1 MAAATAAEAEAGEM
15 AAGDAAAGAGD
26 GAGAAAAAEPQ
37 AIVDGVVV
45 PRRRRRALSAPSR
58 TLHSQLGSA
67 RDAHESPQD
76 AAAILSWLI
85 ELFEG
90 TRPAAAAPTEL
101 RPLPWAEAAPPPAA
115 APSVAAL
122 EGVDW
127 AAWAAS
133 LSWGGASGVVWGGQP
148 PVAKQRRDATRAL
161 LTRLGGL
168 PHQTE
173 KQQSPPLVLWGALHH
188 TVAAAVAE
196 AHASVAAAG
205 QRGPLGD
212 AAAAALASDAA
223 APALRALLPVARLAV
238 RLFDARSLATS
249 IHLPLG
255 DLLSKGVWQPPPGTT
270 RPSLAARPEV
280 FAPLRRALLC
290 ADLSEL
296 WLACALVVRDAAE
309 ARSPP
314 PRSRSPRSP
323 APSLRARGRTCSC
336 RRPLVSTTR
345 WAQLAMS
352 SLTTRAQPSR
362 ARPRA
367 PTPTPRRRRP
377 T

>member
-1 MAAATAAEAEAGEM
+1 MGR
-15 AAGDAAAGAGD
+15 GRAAAGG
-26 GAGAAAAAEPQ
+26 GAVGGGAR
-37 AIVDGVVV
+37 G
-45 PRRRRRALSAPSR
+45 R
-58 TLHSQLGSA
+58 H
-67 RDAHESPQD
+67 
-76 AAAILSWLI
+76 
-85 ELFEG
+85 
-90 TRPAAAAPTEL
+90 
-101 RPLPWAEAAPPPAA
+101 
-115 APSVAAL
+115 
-122 EGVDW
+122 W

-270 RPSLAARPEV
+270 RPSLAAKPEV

-290 ADLSEL
+290 ADLSEV

-309 ARSPP
+309 AKLAAATLALAALARALLASAWPNVLMSSTAREYDTLGP
-314 PRSRSPRSP
+314 TGDVVVDDARQ
-323 APSLRARGRTCSC
+323 RARR
-336 RRPLVSTTR
+336 
-345 WAQLAMS
+345 
-352 SLTTRAQPSR
+352 
-362 ARPRA
+362 RA
-367 PTPTPRRRRP
+367 PTRTPRRRRP

>member
-1 MAAATAAEAEAGEM
+1 MAAATAAAEAVTATVEM
-15 AAGDAAAGAGD
+15 AARRRRRRWGRCRRA
-26 GAGAAAAAEPQ
+26 AAAAAEPQ
-37 AIVDGVVV
+37 AIVDGVVI

-90 TRPAAAAPTEL
+90 TRPAAEAPTEL

-212 AAAAALASDAA
+212 AAAAALAGDAA
-223 APALRALLPVARLAV
+223 ALRCARCFVALVAGGR
-238 RLFDARSLATS
+238 
-249 IHLPLG
+249 
-255 DLLSKGVWQPPPGTT
+255 
-270 RPSLAARPEV
+270 
-280 FAPLRRALLC
+280 RRALARDVDPFAARRPAVEGRVAAAAGDDAAVARREAGGLRAAAPRAPAPTC
-290 ADLSEL
+290 RRCT
-296 WLACALVVRDAAE
+296 ACALVVRDAAE
-309 ARSPP
+309 EARRRHARAARARASW
-314 PRSRSPRSP
+314 
-323 APSLRARGRTCSC
+323 RARGQTC
-336 RRPLVSTTR
+336 
-345 WAQLAMS
+345 
-352 SLTTRAQPSR
+352 
-362 ARPRA
+362 
-367 PTPTPRRRRP
+367 
-377 T
+377 